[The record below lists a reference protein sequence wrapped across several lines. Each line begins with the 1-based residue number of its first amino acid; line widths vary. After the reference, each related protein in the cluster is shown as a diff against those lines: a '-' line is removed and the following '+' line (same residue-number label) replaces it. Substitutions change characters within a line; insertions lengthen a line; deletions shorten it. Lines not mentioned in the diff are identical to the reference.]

1 MSSVASYSRSAK
13 TEKYIDSSHPKDN
26 SIATLRLW
34 YCSCQKIRKDS
45 KLDLITC
52 TNPRFS
58 DLRDQLLQE
67 SDASPIYSSSFSE
80 YYEEYFQATPSKKL
94 ELLVLN
100 EETPVLLFL
109 LHEFA
114 SNALESRT
122 FSYFGLPGLLALNR
136 KSGDEIHALAIDQ
149 IFSHLR
155 EIGFLNSLRNVP
167 FEVIF
172 PDLSARSSKII
183 DKFASESSSAF
194 VFFERVIDLRKS
206 KSELFDDLSKSVKSA
221 IKNEVL
227 GEDTFNLVTH
237 ESPLEVREN
246 AIRELKELHF
256 LSSGRIT
263 RSEKTWELQESQ
275 LEKGSLVIGMGYQQE
290 RIVHGAMYMVANLSA
305 FYAVSAN
312 SKEVIGTSI
321 AHPYIFESIL
331 ALKSL
336 GIKKLYMGRQY
347 EELTRELTEKEKN
360 ISKFKSFFGGEL
372 ILGLGLSYAKE

>member
-1 MSSVASYSRSAK
+1 M
-13 TEKYIDSSHPKDN
+13 
-26 SIATLRLW
+26 
-34 YCSCQKIRKDS
+34 
-45 KLDLITC
+45 DLITS

-80 YYEEYFQATPSKKL
+80 YYEEYFQAAPSKKL

-100 EETPVLLFL
+100 EETPALLFL

-114 SNALESRT
+114 PNALESRT
-122 FSYFGLPGLLALNR
+122 YSYFGLPGLLALNR
-136 KSGDEIHALAIDQ
+136 ESGHEIHALAIDQ
-149 IFSHLR
+149 VFSHLR

-172 PDLSARSSKII
+172 PDLSTPSSKII
-183 DKFASESSSAF
+183 DKFASASSSAF

-206 KSELFDDLSKSVKSA
+206 KSEIFNDLSKSVKSA

-227 GEDTFNLVTH
+227 GEDTFKFVTH
-237 ESPLEVREN
+237 DSPLEVREK

-275 LEKGSLVIGMGYQQE
+275 LEKGSLVIGMGYKQG

-312 SKEVIGTSI
+312 SKEILGTSI
-321 AHPYIFESIL
+321 AHPFIYKSML
-331 ALKSL
+331 ALKTM
-336 GIKKLYMGRQY
+336 GIEKLYMGRQH
-347 EELTRELTEKEKN
+347 EELTRELSEKEKN
-360 ISKFKSFFGGEL
+360 IAKFKSFFGGDL
-372 ILGLGLSYAKE
+372 ILGLGLSNV